1 MALIET
7 EDNGL
12 GSQAGRLTAL
22 VSYGLL
28 IVAPFTLGTLAL
40 AAMAIAYLRRKQAGP
55 LARSHFDYQI
65 RSFWTDISL
74 VGLGALFG
82 GAAVATGG
90 GAVLGFFGITLP
102 QGLSTNGLG
111 WTTIGLGLAWLILWL
126 WGLVGLLLGS
136 VHGSIKLAAGL
147 PMGKTRRP

>member
-74 VGLGALFG
+74 VGLGALCG
-82 GAAVATGG
+82 WAALGTGLGTLAGAI
-90 GAVLGFFGITLP
+90 GINLP
-102 QGLSTNGLG
+102 QGMSAGGLG
-111 WTTIGLGLAWLILWL
+111 WTAIGLGLAWLVLWL
-126 WGLVGLLLGS
+126 WGFVGLLLGS